1 MRPLFALAVMAGVL
15 GCGPTLAADPEK
27 VGSLVK
33 VPVKEEAK
41 GVEAKVGD
49 LLQFELGYAVVPE
62 KMVSELKLQLSGK
75 GLTHIATVYVPKKAE
90 EGKVAVGVMT
100 IAGFVRADKAGEYT
114 VKIVPRLANGK
125 DGEKAEFKVKV
136 AKE

>member
-1 MRPLFALAVMAGVL
+1 MRSLFALAMVAGVL

-27 VGSLVK
+27 VGSLVQ
-33 VPVKEEAK
+33 VPVKDGEKE
-41 GVEAKVGD
+41 VEAKVGD
-49 LLQFELGYAVVPE
+49 VLQFELGYAVVPD
-62 KMVSELKLQLSGK
+62 KMVSMLKLELSGK
-75 GLTHIATVYVPKKAE
+75 GLTHVATVQVPKRAK
-90 EGKVAVGVMT
+90 EGEVVVGVMA

-125 DGEKAEFKVKV
+125 DGDKAEFKVKV